1 MTEASNAIDWR
12 ENQLLAGLSQKT
24 VDAVGILLRE
34 RKLVRGDVLTN
45 EGDAADRMF
54 LLISGHVEIFSGG
67 ESFKIA
73 EVHPGS
79 YFGEM
84 GLFNNEERS
93 TSVIAAEDVT
103 VMELTAA
110 DLQQH
115 EKDTGQHLI
124 GEFAKNHCQT
134 LDRRL
139 RDTNETTVQSMR
151 SQLESL
157 GKQVAF
163 GSFFFTIIV
172 LIFVYSSSLSLIK
185 DFVKDSASSTWASSA
200 MLFLMVGAFSFF
212 IKRSPFPLSTYG
224 LTLHN
229 WKWVTKDALIWSGL
243 VIAIATVAKLFLI
256 LFVAGYEDFTVY
268 DPWVSPA
275 GMTATI
281 GAYALYIAL
290 SPAQEF
296 VGRGVLQGVL
306 GEMLVGRHAGLRA
319 ILLSNAIF
327 SIAHQHLGVAYA
339 LGAFIP
345 GLFWGWMYLRHGS
358 LLGVS
363 ISHIVIGLW
372 LTGVISLPALFG

>member
-1 MTEASNAIDWR
+1 MTDVSNAIDWR
-12 ENQLLAGLSQKT
+12 DNQLLAALSEEI
-24 VDAVGILLRE
+24 VDAVGSVLRE
-34 RKLVRGDVLTN
+34 RNLVKGEVLIN

-54 LLISGHVEIFSGG
+54 LLVSGHVEILRGG
-67 ESFKIA
+67 ENFKLA

-93 TSVIAAEDVT
+93 TTVVAAEDVT
-103 VMELTAA
+103 VMELTAK
-110 DLQQH
+110 DLEQH
-115 EKDTGQHLI
+115 EQETGRHLL
-124 GEFAKNHCQT
+124 GEFARNHCLI

-139 RDTNETTVQSMR
+139 RDTNETTVLTMR
-151 SQLESL
+151 RQLESL

-172 LIFVYSSSLSLIK
+172 LIFVYSSSLSVIK
-185 DFVKDSASSTWASSA
+185 DIVQDSASSTWASSA
-200 MLFLMVGAFSFF
+200 MLFLMVAAFSFF

-229 WKWVTKDALIWSGL
+229 WKWVTKDSLIWSGL
-243 VIAIATVAKLFLI
+243 VIAIATIAKLVVI
-256 LFVAGYEDFTVY
+256 YFVPGYEDFTVY
-268 DPWVSPA
+268 DPWVSTT
-275 GMTATI
+275 GWVATL
-281 GAYALYIAL
+281 GAYLLYIAL

-306 GEMLVGRHAGLRA
+306 GEMLVGRWAGLKA

-327 SIAHQHLGVAYA
+327 SIAHQHLGIAYA
-339 LGAFIP
+339 LGAFVP
-345 GLFWGWMYLRHGS
+345 GLFWGWMYLRQGS

-372 LTGVISLPALFG
+372 LTGVINLPALFG